1 MSSIRALSLQV
12 SRPSPRTGCTRTV
25 AKAAA
30 TAERCPVIDYVLL
43 CSKNEG
49 LSQDDLYEPFSEVL
63 SLMYMIPNI
72 LIGFTG
78 PVRWQ
83 SSASDGGR
91 FDHALHFRL
100 ADR

>member
-1 MSSIRALSLQV
+1 MQV
-12 SRPSPRTGCTRTV
+12 SRPCPRAGYVRTV
-25 AKAAA
+25 PKAAA

-49 LSQDDLYEPFSEVL
+49 LSQEDLYEAFSEVL
-63 SLMYMIPNI
+63 SLMYMVPNI

-83 SSASDGGR
+83 SGASDGAR